1 VKLDNNQTL
10 NHAITAHKEGKL
22 DEAERLYLEILKVE
36 PKNGDANHNLGVLK
50 VLMNQSAS
58 AIPLFKT
65 AIEVYPDIVQFW
77 FSYGG
82 ALINEKKF
90 EEAELTYSKIIKLNP
105 NFVEAY
111 NNLGVSQ
118 ENLDKLE
125 EAELSFKKAIELK
138 PNYAEA
144 HNSLGFILYNLA
156 RYEECEIVYKKAIEL
171 RPDYPEAFNNLA
183 IVYYDLGKYDAAEVS
198 YKKAIELRPNY
209 AEAYN
214 NLGNTLNKI
223 GKFEDA
229 VVCLKKA
236 IDLKPKLA
244 EAHNNLAHTLKNLNR
259 FNESEVSYQKY
270 ISLNSDFVAIAH
282 HINKGDWKIS
292 KNLLDIMCTKKI
304 FDTKRN
310 IKEFIALWCL
320 YCSKLLANGDIKK
333 FSQIFIKLLIIG
345 ERNRDL
351 NSLIILFF
359 DKVDIDTA
367 LKLVE
372 PHDKILIKV
381 SYCQYKFV
389 NKNFLQSE
397 KLASSNIQ
405 DATNFINSIETEDL
419 GWLVVRRSLALYENK
434 NVAREKL
441 NNLLFKLI
449 EIKQ

>member
-1 VKLDNNQTL
+1 MIINKTL
-10 NHAITAHKEGKL
+10 RQAIAAYKVGKFE
-22 DEAERLYLEILKVE
+22 EAEHFFLEILKVE
-36 PKNGDANHNLGVLK
+36 PKNIDANHNLGVLK
-50 VLMNQSAS
+50 VSMNQSAA

-65 AIEVYPDIVQFW
+65 ATEINPNIVQFW
-77 FSYGG
+77 VSYAG

-90 EEAELTYSKIIKLNP
+90 EEAELSCR
-105 NFVEAY
+105 
-111 NNLGVSQ
+111 
-118 ENLDKLE
+118 
-125 EAELSFKKAIELK
+125 KAIELK
-138 PNYAEA
+138 PDYAEA
-144 HNSLGFILYNLA
+144 HNSLGFILYNQA

-183 IVYYDLGKYDAAEVS
+183 IVYYDLVKYDAAEVS

-244 EAHNNLAHTLKNLNR
+244 EAHNNLGHTLKNLNR
-259 FNESEVSYQKY
+259 LNESEVSYQKY
-270 ISLNSDFVAIAH
+270 ISLNSDFVAIAY

-292 KNLLDIMCTKKI
+292 KNLLDIMCIKKI

-310 IKEFIALWCL
+310 IKEFISLWCL
-320 YCSKLLANGDIKK
+320 YCGKLLANGDIKK
-333 FSQIFIKLLIIG
+333 FSQIFIKLLIMG

-359 DKVDIDTA
+359 DKVDIDTV
-367 LKLVE
+367 LELVE

-405 DATNFINSIETEDL
+405 DATNFISSIETEDL

-434 NVAREKL
+434 NAAREKL

-449 EIKQ
+449 EIK